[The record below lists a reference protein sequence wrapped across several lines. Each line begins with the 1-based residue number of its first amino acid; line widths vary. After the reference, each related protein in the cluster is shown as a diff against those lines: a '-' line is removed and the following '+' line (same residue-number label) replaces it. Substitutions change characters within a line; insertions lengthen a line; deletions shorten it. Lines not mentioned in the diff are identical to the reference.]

1 MFSLILSQ
9 VGLYMV
15 FDITN
20 MVHERLNAHSVM
32 SLNATDADAESAAGC
47 MGNRV
52 GRVDYYAASF
62 H

>member
-1 MFSLILSQ
+1 
-9 VGLYMV
+9 MV